1 MSEAAAKRF
10 DGAVGAVTGL
20 LAVLSIGY
28 GLSVVQLSGLAAAWF
43 VAIGLCL
50 VGAVLLGST
59 RGRRELGL
67 PQEGGTQAATA
78 LVAAAAVLFV
88 AFVAL
93 TGMSFEQQS
102 SASGVVLVA
111 EAAVRAVLA

>member
-1 MSEAAAKRF
+1 MSGTAAKRF
-10 DGAVGAVTGL
+10 DGAVGVVTGL
-20 LAVLSIGY
+20 LAVVSIAY

-67 PQEGGTQAATA
+67 PVDGGEGAATA
-78 LVAAAAVLFV
+78 LVAVAALLF
-88 AFVAL
+88 ASFL
-93 TGMSFEQQS
+93 TLGSMSFQQSS

-111 EAAVRAVLA
+111 EAAAGAVLT